1 LLEEGFQSS
10 CIETIT
16 DNDQNTLIFVEGR
29 NIMYIPKH
37 FKVTNF
43 EEIREFIQ
51 MNSFGT
57 LITTKK
63 GKPIA
68 THLPLQMNKKGDDYY
83 ITGHM
88 AYGNPQWRTF
98 ETCGDVLITFQGP
111 HAYISSSW
119 YEQENVPTWNYQAVH
134 VYGAGV
140 IMDVEELKEE
150 LTMLLKK
157 YENHR
162 ESPILW
168 EKLSPQLLE
177 KELKGIVGFKIK
189 VQEIQAVDKLSQNRN
204 EEDYQNIVNKLYEE
218 KDMNSQQIA
227 QVMERKIK
235 KDK

>member
-1 LLEEGFQSS
+1 
-10 CIETIT
+10 
-16 DNDQNTLIFVEGR
+16 
-29 NIMYIPKH
+29 MYIPKH

-68 THLPLQMNKKGDDYY
+68 THLPLQLNKKGDDYY

-98 ETCGDVLITFQGP
+98 ETCEDVLITFQGP

-134 VYGAGV
+134 VYGAAV
-140 IMDVEELKEE
+140 IMDVEELKED
-150 LTMLLKK
+150 LTMLLQK
-157 YENHR
+157 YEKHR
-162 ESPILW
+162 ESPVLW

-227 QVMERKIK
+227 QVMERKLI